1 MRRSVAAPGPV
12 RHDLC
17 VVSSRV
23 AGPLIPV
30 RVHGLVPLLIG
41 GLWLLAIRGI
51 RLEEMTDLGLV
62 SVTPI
67 SALLLLALLNVSFA
81 LSLVGR
87 PTFWVPLAHVVVLIV
102 MLYGV
107 TAFVEHDPRFASVW
121 KHVGVM
127 DYIDRHG
134 SVNPHIDAYFNWPG
148 FFALGALI
156 TNVAGFT
163 SPLAIAAWG
172 PIAFNLLAIAP
183 LTLIFR
189 WATDDRRLVWLSLW
203 VFYSTNWVG
212 QDYIAPQA
220 VGFLVWLTIAAAL
233 LTWFVPRP
241 DVLSSTS
248 LRRLLRSFDVRR
260 VRTWIAARS
269 VRPMPSASGQRVGL
283 FLLVVGM
290 FAAIV
295 TGHQLTPFAA
305 LCAVVGLALFA
316 ALNLRG
322 LPLIMG
328 VLLAAWIGYMTTTYL
343 AGHIETVAGPFGS
356 LGKNLDQN
364 VGNRVGGSPD
374 HELIA
379 RIRIVTSCAIWL
391 LAIAGFARRL
401 ASRRFDAAIVVLGAS
416 PFVLPVL
423 QPYGGEVLLRV
434 FLFALPAVAFF
445 IATLAFPSTDAGR
458 SWPAVAS
465 VAIVGCLLLSAFE
478 YTRYGNERLDHFSRG
493 DVATVR
499 AMYRLAPPG
508 STLVAGSYNIP
519 WQYRDYAD
527 YEYRFVTELKAWRQD
542 KKSPKLITELRDS
555 FGKNGS
561 YVVITQSTKISTTL
575 LDGRPGQLTRFVK
588 ALRRSRAAR
597 EIYRGPDGDV
607 FFVRGAPRS

>member
-1 MRRSVAAPGPV
+1 
-12 RHDLC
+12 
-17 VVSSRV
+17 
-23 AGPLIPV
+23 
-30 RVHGLVPLLIG
+30 LVIG

-51 RLEEMTDLGLV
+51 RLDEMTDLGLV

-67 SALLLLALLNVSFA
+67 SVLLLLALLTVSFA

-87 PTFWVPLAHVVVLIV
+87 PGFWVPLAHVVVLIV

-127 DYIDRHG
+127 DYIARNG

-156 TNVAGFT
+156 TKVAGFT

-172 PIAFNLLAIAP
+172 PIAFNLLAIPP
-183 LTLIFR
+183 LVVIFR
-189 WATDDRRLVWLSLW
+189 WATDDWRLVWLALW
-203 VFYSTNWVG
+203 VFYSANWVG
-212 QDYIAPQA
+212 QDYISPQA
-220 VGFLVWLTIAAAL
+220 VGFLVWLTIAASL
-233 LTWFVPRP
+233 LTWFVPRRG
-241 DVLSSTS
+241 VLSSSSS
-248 LRRLLRSFDVRR
+248 LRQLLGSLDVRR
-260 VRTWIAARS
+260 IRAWIGARGARPVHAA
-269 VRPMPSASGQRVGL
+269 AGWTRVGL
-283 FLLVVGM
+283 FILVVGM

-305 LCAVVGLALFA
+305 LCAVTGLALFA
-316 ALNLRG
+316 ALDLRG

-356 LGKNLDQN
+356 LGQNIDQN

-379 RIRIVTSCAIWL
+379 RIRIATSAAIWL
-391 LAIAGFARRL
+391 LAAAGVARRWL
-401 ASRRFDAAIVVLGAS
+401 TRRFDVAIVVLGAS

-445 IATLAFPSTDAGR
+445 TATLAFPSPDDGR

-478 YTRYGNERLDHFSRG
+478 YTRYGNERLDHFTRG
-493 DVATVR
+493 DVATVH
-499 AMYRLAPPG
+499 ALYRVAPPG
-508 STLVAGSYNIP
+508 ATLVAGSYNIP
-519 WQYRDYAD
+519 WQYQDYAD
-527 YEYRFVTELKAWRQD
+527 YSYRFVTELKAWRQD
-542 KKSPKLITELRDS
+542 KNPRSLITELRDS

-575 LDGRPGQLTRFVK
+575 LDGRPGQLTRFVR

-597 EIYRGPDGDV
+597 ELYRGTDGDV
-607 FFVRGAPRS
+607 FFVRGATPS

>member
-1 MRRSVAAPGPV
+1 
-12 RHDLC
+12 
-17 VVSSRV
+17 
-23 AGPLIPV
+23 
-30 RVHGLVPLLIG
+30 LVIG

-51 RLEEMTDLGLV
+51 RLEKMTDLGLV

-67 SALLLLALLNVSFA
+67 SVLLLLALLNVSFA

-87 PTFWVPLAHVVVLIV
+87 PRFWVPLAHVVVLIV

-107 TAFVEHDPRFASVW
+107 TAFVEPDPRFASVW

-127 DYIDRHG
+127 DYIARHG
-134 SVNPHIDAYFNWPG
+134 SVDPHIDAYFNWPG
-148 FFALGALI
+148 FFALGAMI
-156 TNVAGFT
+156 TTVAGFT

-172 PIAFNLLAIAP
+172 PIAFNLLAIPP
-183 LTLIFR
+183 LVLIFR
-189 WATDDRRLVWLSLW
+189 WATDDRRLLWLALW
-203 VFYSTNWVG
+203 VFYSANWVG

-220 VGFLVWLTIAAAL
+220 VGFLVWLTIAASL

-241 DVLSSTS
+241 GVLASSIS
-248 LRRLLRSFDVRR
+248 LRRLLGSLDVRSIR
-260 VRTWIAARS
+260 AWIAARS
-269 VRPMPSASGQRVGL
+269 ARPMHAAAGGTRVGL

-305 LCAVVGLALFA
+305 LCAVIGLALFA
-316 ALNLRG
+316 ALDLRG

-356 LGKNLDQN
+356 LGKNIDQN

-379 RIRIVTSCAIWL
+379 RIRIATSAAIWL
-391 LAIAGFARRL
+391 LAAAGVARRWL
-401 ASRRFDAAIVVLGAS
+401 TRRFDVAIVVLGAS

-434 FLFALPAVAFF
+434 FLFALPAAAFF
-445 IATLAFPSTDAGR
+445 TATLAFPSPDAGR

-478 YTRYGNERLDHFSRG
+478 YTRYGNERLDHFTRG

-499 AMYRLAPPG
+499 ALYRLAPPG
-508 STLVAGSYNIP
+508 ATLVAGSYNIP

-527 YEYRFVTELKAWRQD
+527 YKYRFVTELKAWRKD
-542 KKSPKLITELRDS
+542 KKSPTLITELRDS

-575 LDGRPGQLTRFVK
+575 LDGRPGQLTRFVR

-597 EIYRGPDGDV
+597 EVFRGPDGDV
-607 FFVRGAPRS
+607 FFVKGAARS